1 MIIKLTLNSH
11 FKVLKK
17 FRKIKDLKK
26 IFLKKIFIFFL
37 SMEFF
42 LKNCKFKFFFFKKIL
57 FRLNLLKSPM
67 RYKKFFNQVFNEIF
81 IFKFFFYITLSYNI
95 FFENIMV
102 FFKFLN
108 KRLSG
113 IGTNLLTIK
122 KFSLT
127 LFTKKNN
134 FFCL

>member
-1 MIIKLTLNSH
+1 M
-11 FKVLKK
+11 
-17 FRKIKDLKK
+17 R
-26 IFLKKIFIFFL
+26 FLFL
-37 SMEFF
+37 S
-42 LKNCKFKFFFFKKIL
+42 
-57 FRLNLLKSPM
+57 
-67 RYKKFFNQVFNEIF
+67 
-81 IFKFFFYITLSYNI
+81 FFFYITLSYNI

-113 IGTNLLTIK
+113 IGTNLLTRK